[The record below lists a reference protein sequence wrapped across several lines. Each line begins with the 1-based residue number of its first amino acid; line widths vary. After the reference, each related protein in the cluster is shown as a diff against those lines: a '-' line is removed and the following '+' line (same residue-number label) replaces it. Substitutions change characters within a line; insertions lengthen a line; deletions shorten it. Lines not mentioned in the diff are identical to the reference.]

1 VNKFKYSMAA
11 KAAAFTLFVILLITA
26 FGGTL
31 CTFYLYSEGC
41 FAGGTFRSSRLINTI
56 AEDYAYDIGNAYD
69 WAVTGN
75 DQENED
81 MYLQSMRNNYSQEY
95 SNFVFELKEE
105 DGKVLFSNYTEQAG
119 GTYVS
124 AHLYIGQNSYLVDG
138 FVKDQLTAKD
148 EFYINNQI
156 FTALSSQ
163 RNAIIAI
170 SAVSW
175 LLSVMLALVLMS
187 SFGYKKGK
195 DGIVLS
201 IYDRIPLDL
210 LAAVTLLV
218 SGLLILSSGPFEW
231 YPRYL
236 NDTIGMSVVPV
247 LILSILLILLIC
259 ASIRT
264 FAVRVKYGKWWQNTV
279 VYKIFELLARLF
291 TNRSIIW
298 KTVILFFAY
307 IFINAVMVVLLFSTG
322 GLFVLVVPAGLLFNT
337 GVLAALCLLVIQMRS
352 LQKAG
357 EKLSDGDYEFQ
368 IDTRNLLW
376 DFRTH
381 GENLNHIGQGMT
393 KAVEERMKSERFKT
407 ELITNVSHD
416 IKTPLTSIVNY
427 VDLLKKEDIKDEK
440 VLEYIGVLDRQSA
453 RLKKLTEDLVDASKA
468 ATGAV
473 AMDLVRVDL
482 AELLLQSVGEYTER
496 FAESNIEAVLGNTET
511 EAPVLADGRLLWRV
525 FDNVLSNVCKY
536 SQPSTRVYL
545 AVEKKDGNVTVTI
558 KNISKFPLNIT
569 TDELMERFVR
579 GDASRTT
586 EGSGLGLSIAK
597 SLTELQQGSFSLSVD
612 GDLFKVML
620 RFPAYS

>member
-1 VNKFKYSMAA
+1 MAA

-31 CTFYLYSEGC
+31 CTFYLYAEGC
-41 FAGGTFRSSRLINTI
+41 FDGGTFHSSRLFTTI
-56 AEDYAYDIGNAYD
+56 AEDYAYNIGNAYD
-69 WAVTGN
+69 WAVEG
-75 DQENED
+75 DQETQGSI
-81 MYLQSMRNNYSQEY
+81 LQSMRNNYSEEY
-95 SNFVFELKEE
+95 SNFVFELKDE

-124 AHLYIGQNSYLVDG
+124 SHLYIGQNSYLVDG

-148 EFYINNQI
+148 EFYANNQI

-163 RNAIIAI
+163 RNAIMAI

-175 LLSVMLALVLMS
+175 LLSVILALVLMS
-187 SFGYKKGK
+187 SIGYKKGK

-218 SGLLILSSGPFEW
+218 SGLMVLSFDTSGW

-236 NDTIGMSVVPV
+236 SDFFGVSGIAV
-247 LILSILLILLIC
+247 LIYIILILLL
-259 ASIRT
+259 ASGSLRT
-264 FAVRVKYGKWWQNTV
+264 FAVRVKYGKWWQNTII
-279 VYKIFELLARLF
+279 YKIFALLARLF

-298 KTVILFFAY
+298 KTVILFGGY
-307 IFINAVMVVLLFSTG
+307 VFINAVMVVMLFSTG
-322 GLFVLVVPAGLLFNT
+322 GLFVLVVPAGLIFNT

-352 LQKAG
+352 LLKAG

-496 FAESNIEAVLGNTET
+496 FAESNIEAVLGNTEM

-536 SQPSTRVYL
+536 SQPNTRVYL

-597 SLTELQQGSFSLSVD
+597 SLTELQQGSFNLSVD